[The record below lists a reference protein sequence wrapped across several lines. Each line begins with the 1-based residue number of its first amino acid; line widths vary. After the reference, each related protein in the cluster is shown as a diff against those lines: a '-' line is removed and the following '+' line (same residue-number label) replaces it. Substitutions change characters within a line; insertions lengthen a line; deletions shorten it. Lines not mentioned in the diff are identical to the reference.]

1 MFSNLIKNE
10 ALDSNWLIVV
20 CCNWNGLSW
29 NLMDPSKLKWTVTLR
44 VGLDEGSSKMRYG
57 VNILCLIFSRLL

>member
-1 MFSNLIKNE
+1 
-10 ALDSNWLIVV
+10 
-20 CCNWNGLSW
+20 
-29 NLMDPSKLKWTVTLR
+29 MDPSKLKWTVTLR